1 MFENLTTTAGSDSHF
16 LQLHLIVLF
25 QDCGLRYSEKFKR
38 GLRSCYLLGYLGHR
52 SSCSDLFL
60 FLYQQ
65 RLHRVKVELFNGYT
79 MEVNTKQWNEKD
91 LQALEDKHF
100 SVQGVRCNLLV
111 GDCHGAV
118 FTTITMIFFSVFAIA
133 VSFYIDCSSIVLLW
147 HAQRIHYGTLSK
159 SIAAVSCQD
168 SYDEGA

>member
-1 MFENLTTTAGSDSHF
+1 MFENLTTAAGSDSHF

-25 QDCGLRYSEKFKR
+25 QDCGLRYSKKFKR

-111 GDCHGAV
+111 GDCHGA
-118 FTTITMIFFSVFAIA
+118 IFFSLFAIV
-133 VSFYIDCSSIVLLW
+133 VSFYVDCSSIVLLW
-147 HAQRIHYGTLSK
+147 HTQQIHYGTLSK
-159 SIAAVSCQD
+159 SIAALSCQD

>member
-1 MFENLTTTAGSDSHF
+1 MFENLTTAAGSDSHF

-25 QDCGLRYSEKFKR
+25 QDCGLRYSEKFER
-38 GLRSCYLLGYLGHR
+38 GLRSYYLLGYLGHR

-100 SVQGVRCNLLV
+100 GVQGVRCNLLV

-118 FTTITMIFFSVFAIA
+118 FLILFAIA
-133 VSFYIDCSSIVLLW
+133 VSFYVDCSSIVLLW
-147 HAQRIHYGTLSK
+147 HTQQIHYGRLSK
-159 SIAAVSCQD
+159 SIVALSYQD

>member
-1 MFENLTTTAGSDSHF
+1 MFENLTTAAGSDSHF

-52 SSCSDLFL
+52 SSCSALFL

-111 GDCHGAV
+111 GDFHGAV
-118 FTTITMIFFSVFAIA
+118 CFSLFAIA
-133 VSFYIDCSSIVLLW
+133 VSFYVDCSSIVLLW
-147 HAQRIHYGTLSK
+147 HTQQIHYGTLSK
-159 SIAAVSCQD
+159 SIAALSCQD